1 MAFTRRLF
9 LRHGIL
15 AAFVASIDRP
25 LFAATGGRAPQ
36 GLEGLDPLQGTSAK
50 QLKSGTW
57 QQHATALNALGRD
70 AFTRAIGTNFKV
82 FLADN
87 SADSSQIVWV
97 TLLTVKDLPKME
109 SASEA
114 SFAVPKKG
122 HSPAP
127 TSSGFILTFAGSSP
141 LPQAT
146 HLFQHD
152 SLGNFAMLTVP
163 DGPQLY
169 SAVINRLDQPAVIS
183 APTQPGNNIRQN
195 NVRQNTG
202 SGEGNAVKLRALDA
216 TSAEVETR
224 SPELSQNQGAQRGS
238 LKD

>member
-1 MAFTRRLF
+1 LAFTRRLF

-15 AAFVASIDRP
+15 AALAASIGKP
-25 LFAATGGRAPQ
+25 LFASSGRQAPQ
-36 GLEGLDPLQGTSAK
+36 DLEGSDPLQGTSAK

-57 QQHATALNALGRD
+57 EQHATALNVLSRD

-82 FLADN
+82 FLTDN

-97 TLLTVKDLPKME
+97 TLLAVKDLPKIE
-109 SASEA
+109 STNEA
-114 SFAVPKKG
+114 NFAVPKKG
-122 HSPAP
+122 HSAAP
-127 TSSGFILTFAGSSP
+127 TSSGFILIFAGSSP

-169 SAVINRLDQPAVIS
+169 SAVVNRLDQPATIS
-183 APTQPGNNIRQN
+183 APTQQGNVARQT
-195 NVRQNTG
+195 TG
-202 SGEGNAVKLRALDA
+202 SGGGNAVQLRVLDA
-216 TSAEVETR
+216 TSTEVENH
-224 SPELSQNQGAQRGS
+224 PPVPSQIQGAQRGP
-238 LKD
+238 LRD

>member
-1 MAFTRRLF
+1 LAFTRRLF
-9 LRHGIL
+9 LSHGIL
-15 AAFVASIDRP
+15 AALAASVGKP
-25 LFAATGGRAPQ
+25 LFASSGVRASQDP
-36 GLEGLDPLQGTSAK
+36 EGLNTLQGPSTK
-50 QLKSGTW
+50 QLNSGTW
-57 QQHATALNALGRD
+57 QQHASALNALGRD

-82 FLADN
+82 FLTDN

-97 TLLTVKDLPKME
+97 TLLAVKDLPKIE
-109 SASEA
+109 PENEA
-114 SFAVPKKG
+114 SLAVPKKG
-122 HSPAP
+122 HSAAP

-183 APTQPGNNIRQN
+183 APTQPGNN
-195 NVRQNTG
+195 VRQNMG
-202 SGEGNAVKLRALDA
+202 PGEGNAVKLRALDA